1 MDGPDLNR
9 TIADLVS
16 AKSGGDVIVQRVLP
30 IAGGASRET
39 SAVDLSIQSGPG
51 AGNYELIMRRDLRSE
66 LQPDAI
72 SRESEFELMLA
83 AFESGVAVPQPRW
96 YGVIERPLFLMDRID
111 GESIGARVV
120 RLPELERARSALPNQ
135 MGKQLA
141 MIHALEGD
149 FAGLPAP
156 EPGMSP
162 AHHAIVR
169 LRRFA
174 AQLGITNPAYEFAF
188 RWLGAHVPSHQTI
201 SLVHGDYRIGNVI
214 VGEKGLLAIVDWE
227 FAHLG
232 DPAEDLAW
240 PFVRDWRFGKDELEF
255 GGVGKKE
262 AFLDAYVAAG
272 GRAYSSQ
279 ELKYWE
285 IMGNVRWAI
294 GCLSQA
300 NRHMSGEDPGV
311 EFASLGRRAVEME
324 FEFLRLIETAE
335 GDG

>member
-1 MDGPDLNR
+1 MKL
-9 TIADLVS
+9 TLAELVS
-16 AKSGGDVIVQRVLP
+16 SQSGGEVIVQRVVP

-39 SAVDLSIQSGPG
+39 SAVDLTIHTGPN
-51 AGNYELIMRRDLRSE
+51 AGDYQLVMRRDLRSE

-72 SRESEFELMLA
+72 SRKSEFELMKA
-83 AFESGVAVPQPRW
+83 AFENGVQVPKPRW
-96 YGVIERPLFLMDRID
+96 YGVIERPLFLMDRVV

-120 RLPELERARSALPNQ
+120 RLPELEHARSELPSQ

-141 MIHALEGD
+141 RIHSLEGE
-149 FAGLPAP
+149 FEGLPLP
-156 EPGMSP
+156 DQFGSP
-162 AHHAIVR
+162 ASHAIQR
-169 LRRFA
+169 LRTFA
-174 AQLGITNPAYEFAF
+174 AQLEVVNPAYEFAF
-188 RWLGAHVPSHQTI
+188 RWLEAHAPERQTR

-214 VGEKGLLAIVDWE
+214 VGPEGLLAIVDWE

-240 PFVRDWRFGKDELEF
+240 PFVRDWRFGSDHLEF
-255 GGVGKKE
+255 GGVGTRQD
-262 AFLDAYVAAG
+262 FLNAYTAAG
-272 GRAYSSQ
+272 GFAYDAP
-279 ELKYWE
+279 EINYWE

-324 FEFLRLIETAE
+324 LEFLRLINLAE